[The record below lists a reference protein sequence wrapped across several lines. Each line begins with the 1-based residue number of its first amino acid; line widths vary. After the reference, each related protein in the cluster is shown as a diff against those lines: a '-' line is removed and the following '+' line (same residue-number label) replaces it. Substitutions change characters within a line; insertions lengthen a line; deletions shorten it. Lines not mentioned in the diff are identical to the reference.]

1 MIQSTTKVT
10 EASITA
16 LNNTSLISQNP
27 PKKRRGRLKKGEKVL
42 MSGYKTMTM
51 EEAYKS
57 VEGMKYKIANKYK
70 VFCNSS
76 VSYDD
81 LIGAANIGLAWAYR
95 DWDANTAKFT
105 TFSHNRIERQIDL
118 YLCEM
123 LPKYKNNVD
132 AKNWLRRKND
142 ESYKQ
147 LIERGVTKDETFNEL
162 HKLDGEKDFTKEHY
176 NLYTQKTANILY
188 NDGQHLIITTASGF
202 QNGDNQDFDI
212 FNSLN
217 NDDDNVESVLE
228 EEFDSDDLEG
238 DQKKIVEL
246 IMDGFSIAEIAKQ
259 FGMSKAKLVKLAG
272 VKDF

>member
-1 MIQSTTKVT
+1 MN
-10 EASITA
+10 ITQPTPN
-16 LNNTSLISQNP
+16 LNTP
-27 PKKRRGRLKKGEKVL
+27 PAKRRGRLKKGEKVIA
-42 MSGYKTMTM
+42 SGYKTMTM

-147 LIERGVTKDETFNEL
+147 LIERGVTKDKAFNEL
-162 HKLDGEKDFTKEHY
+162 HALDGEKEFTKEHY
-176 NLYTQKTANILY
+176 NLYTQKTANLLY

-217 NDDDNVESVLE
+217 DESDNVDIETE
-228 EEFDSDDLEG
+228 YDPSDLKGDQAKIAGLILEG
-238 DQKKIVEL
+238 Y
-246 IMDGFSIAEIAKQ
+246 SIAEIAKQ
-259 FGMSKAKLVKLAG
+259 FGLSKAKLIHLAG